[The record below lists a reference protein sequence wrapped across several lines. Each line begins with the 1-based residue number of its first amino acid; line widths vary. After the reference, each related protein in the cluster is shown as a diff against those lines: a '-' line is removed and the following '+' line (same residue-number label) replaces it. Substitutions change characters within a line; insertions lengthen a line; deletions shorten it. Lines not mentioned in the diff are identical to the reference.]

1 MRERK
6 GEQNKRGNREMKGE
20 GKPEEEGRGKTGDR
34 IGQLAGLQLDT
45 V

>member
-1 MRERK
+1 MRQGRWGEWMRER
-6 GEQNKRGNREMKGE
+6 KGE

-34 IGQLAGLQLDT
+34 TGQLAGLQLDT